1 MKIEDENTQSGFVAP
16 ERDHPDGNRGK
27 LQLFFLFLVLL
38 VAITGFAM
46 TRGIA
51 NEKAVIAEQESQLTA
66 LRAELEEYQQAV
78 EEKTDNMT
86 DDGDGKTVSTDD
98 TAKFT
103 KTVQDFLK
111 TFLTW
116 DTYSKYT
123 EIRNWLMTDY
133 GLTPDSQV
141 LTSFMPEVTEEALGN
156 SNMRYTDVS
165 IYEVSRDGDLVS
177 YFALCSVR
185 NRIDGNVGNGKVAVF
200 YSIGKDGNLSNI
212 SAYALAR

>member
-1 MKIEDENTQSGFVAP
+1 MKIDEKDTQTGFVETDEKPSGENLGKIQLFCLFLAVLVVISGFSIF
-16 ERDHPDGNRGK
+16 RSFTKTK
-27 LQLFFLFLVLL
+27 L
-38 VAITGFAM
+38 
-46 TRGIA
+46 
-51 NEKAVIAEQESQLTA
+51 EIAEQERQLTE
-66 LRAELEEYQQAV
+66 LRAEIEEYQSSV
-78 EEKTDNMT
+78 DEKTP
-86 DDGDGKTVSTDD
+86 DDSDPDSSKTTSETGKDY
-98 TAKFT
+98 T
-103 KTVQDFLK
+103 KTAQDFLK

-133 GLTPDSQV
+133 GLTPDNPV
-141 LTSFMPEVTEEALGN
+141 LTSFMPEVPEETFGN

-165 IYEVSRDGDLVS
+165 IYEMSREDDQVS

-185 NRIDGNVGNGKVAVF
+185 NRVDGNVGNGKVAVF